1 MKRRL
6 KKLVCAAIGGCML
19 LVSMMPA
26 MAAEPFEVIGE
37 VTPSDKAY
45 SVMLTETNDMMLCNK
60 KPVDLTVGKRY
71 YMSYTID
78 EIEKNELN
86 QNGVIISESA
96 DMEYPYLK
104 GTMHYDFTDDLLFEE
119 GATYF
124 IRVEVTKKGLSYLV
138 AKMGE
143 KESKWIELPVQE
155 GENTSDCQ
163 YFGLWLGGSIKAKLS
178 AVLCYDEKGNDL
190 GVRTNKTSGISVYDP
205 SVLVSQEV
213 DQYYEFS
220 LKDAMDLAI
229 SNEKATESD
238 VVFMSYRVENV
249 QRNEAS
255 QAGISYNSAPSEPYP
270 HGSGILNYEFCGGKE
285 NPLFIDG
292 AEYLIWAQHEG
303 DTLNTL
309 VRRTINGVSEILA
322 FPVYYGSVNE
332 KCAYFSIWHGEGSY
346 GITADIKEFQCYDA
360 EGNNLGVQTNK
371 EDIKITRFGAI
382 DDYSNCEAV
391 YWCEE
396 NNVVVILDDEQNMI
410 LTKDEKGAQQK
421 EYTYKVDGT
430 TLTMKMGESEAVYEY
445 YYGYMLDA
453 EGNRYERLHDTKVEF
468 VTGVA
473 EHAGN
478 KIVNVTAADGYKVA
492 RPENPKVEGYTF
504 EKWCLADGTEFDF
517 DRFVTDSV
525 TLYAKYEEGDIQTYD
540 ALGTLTG
547 GISSTTILVVV
558 ACVLLIAGTV
568 VGVSIMFKKEGKKNE
583 SKE

>member
-155 GENTSDCQ
+155 GENTFDCQ

-396 NNVVVILDDEQNMI
+396 NNVVVILDDEQNVI

-430 TLTMKMGESEAVYEY
+430 TLTMKMGESDAVYEY

-547 GISSTTILVVV
+547 GISSTAILVVA

>member
-19 LVSMMPA
+19 LASMMPA

-360 EGNNLGVQTNK
+360 KGNNLGVQTNK

-396 NNVVVILDDEQNMI
+396 NNVVVILDDEQNVI

-430 TLTMKMGESEAVYEY
+430 TLTMDMGESDAVYEY

-478 KIVNVTAADGYKVA
+478 KLVNVTAADGYKVA